1 MNDKTNWTPMEVLMK
16 WTIEQLESFAMELD
30 EVEDLEYSYAKGA
43 YEAFQ
48 ALAKKIIA
56 IEEIN

>member
-16 WTIEQLESFAMELD
+16 WTVEQLESFAMELD

-48 ALAKKIIA
+48 ALAKK
-56 IEEIN
+56 